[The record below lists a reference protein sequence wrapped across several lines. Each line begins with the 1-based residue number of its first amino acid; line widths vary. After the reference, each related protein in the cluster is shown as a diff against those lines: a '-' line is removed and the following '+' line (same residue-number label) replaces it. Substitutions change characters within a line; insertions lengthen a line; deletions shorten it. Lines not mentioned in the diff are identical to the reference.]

1 MIHPG
6 QGDQRGGG
14 RPPGAATLAEQRQ
27 AGGSQRWIYA
37 PTKQRARRL
46 VRLLADYRY
55 LLLHHFGEEG
65 VETIKGISARPRPGK
80 GMVAMTQGSPRPA
93 FSLLIAL

>member
-1 MIHPG
+1 
-6 QGDQRGGG
+6 
-14 RPPGAATLAEQRQ
+14 
-27 AGGSQRWIYA
+27 
-37 PTKQRARRL
+37 